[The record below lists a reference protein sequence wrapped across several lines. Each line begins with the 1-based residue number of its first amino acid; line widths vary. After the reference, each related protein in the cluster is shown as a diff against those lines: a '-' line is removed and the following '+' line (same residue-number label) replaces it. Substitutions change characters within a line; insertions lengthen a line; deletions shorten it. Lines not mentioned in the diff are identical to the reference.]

1 MNDPKEAATRVA
13 GGRWI
18 SPRFRQLLNFHDAVL
33 NRTLEVTLKNVQRK
47 GPVKVAIAVINRDTT
62 WSNTIRP
69 AEGHYLIA
77 VSSKLF
83 TELYEAFAKL
93 VRGSEFPSAIGK
105 VTYQGPGAEAW
116 RRIAAERVS
125 QAFPDLIDPD
135 RCILL
140 LGLVSCALE
149 FLILHELA
157 HIKYGHLEIID
168 LQSKQDRIGARD
180 FEASSIGLS
189 TLQRF
194 ESDADAYATE
204 RSLTFMRDCETRK
217 EALGGILLGLLTGL
231 RFDEQIVAY
240 ECWLLCVYG
249 LVVLM
254 GDTEI
259 RKSQDHNSKHPPW
272 TYRFLAV
279 LRRSREIG
287 AAPLEF
293 KQGASWDNV
302 VMKVSN
308 WLGSADI
315 PAREF
320 LWAIE
325 EYYKSPYE
333 NVINFSLRP
342 DIVDSFLAEARI
354 LEYVDGIE
362 EYRGIK
368 NALEQLLVYL
378 ALVHGTLEEVRRSQD
393 VLNMHQANAFKTL
406 VSSAGF
412 ERAIQGNLPRFL
424 SVSADHRIG
433 LIVLEVAK
441 EKGLDLQ
448 GVRWPPF

>member
-1 MNDPKEAATRVA
+1 MLRHMNDPKEAATRVA

-125 QAFPDLIDPD
+125 
-135 RCILL
+135 
-140 LGLVSCALE
+140 
-149 FLILHELA
+149 
-157 HIKYGHLEIID
+157 
-168 LQSKQDRIGARD
+168 QDRIGARD